1 MEKWLKDR
9 AQSLSD
15 YLAAR
20 RHVAAD
26 LSASPSL
33 RKLPWI
39 SEQNGRFLFSEWQ
52 NLIRESS
59 ENRKILDKIATMLS
73 EVMSPGISRLK
84 QSLILSRLSQMAEAS
99 AARLSELEW
108 DASAVDEIRVK
119 TFERGYR
126 NLEDTLY
133 LLLELD
139 VKIGALKARAQIGKK
154 RGNVLQKE
162 DSLEVPFENVQHQSA
177 EFQANVS
184 SLEHTLKSMKGMV
197 T

>member
-1 MEKWLKDR
+1 MKDR

-26 LSASPSL
+26 FSVSSSL

-84 QSLILSRLSQMAEAS
+84 QSLILSRLNQMAEAS

-139 VKIGALKARAQIGKK
+139 VKISALKARAQIGKK
-154 RGNVLQKE
+154 RGNVLPTE
-162 DSLEVPFENVQHQSA
+162 DQLKAPSKNVQQQSA

-184 SLEHTLKSMKGMV
+184 SLEHTLKSMKGIV

>member
-26 LSASPSL
+26 LSVSPSL

-133 LLLELD
+133 MLLELD
-139 VKIGALKARAQIGKK
+139 VKIGALKTRAQIGKK
-154 RGNVLQKE
+154 RGNVIQKE
-162 DSLEVPFENVQHQSA
+162 DLLEVPFKNVQQQSA

>member
-59 ENRKILDKIATMLS
+59 ENRKVLDKIATMLS

-133 LLLELD
+133 LLLDLD

>member
-20 RHVAAD
+20 RHVADD
-26 LSASPSL
+26 LSVSPSL

-39 SEQNGRFLFSEWQ
+39 SEQNGRYLFSEWQ

-73 EVMSPGISRLK
+73 EVMSPGISSLK

-108 DASAVDEIRVK
+108 AASAVDEIRVK
-119 TFERGYR
+119 TFEKGYR

-162 DSLEVPFENVQHQSA
+162 DLVEVASKNVQHQSA

-184 SLEHTLKSMKGMV
+184 SLEHTLKSMKGKV

>member
-1 MEKWLKDR
+1 MKDR

-20 RHVAAD
+20 RHVTAD
-26 LSASPSL
+26 FSVSPSL

-59 ENRKILDKIATMLS
+59 ENRKILDKIANMLS

-119 TFERGYR
+119 TFDRGYR

-154 RGNVLQKE
+154 RGNVLPTE
-162 DSLEVPFENVQHQSA
+162 DQLEAPSKNVQQQSA

-184 SLEHTLKSMKGMV
+184 SLEHALKSMKGIV